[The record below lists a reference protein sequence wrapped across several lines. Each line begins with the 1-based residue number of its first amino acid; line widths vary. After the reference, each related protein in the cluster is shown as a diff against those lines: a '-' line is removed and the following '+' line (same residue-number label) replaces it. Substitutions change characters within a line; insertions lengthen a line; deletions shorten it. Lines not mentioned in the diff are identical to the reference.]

1 MKKELLNQIQ
11 EWIDNLKRHVSDT
24 YQTFNVDAELSKWHE
39 DRYAYYFTVKI
50 PKSKEM
56 EKKEGP

>member
-11 EWIDNLKRHVSDT
+11 EWIDNLKRSVCDT
-24 YQTFNVDAELSKWHE
+24 FQTFKVDAELSEWRE
-39 DRYAYYFTVKI
+39 DQESYYFTVKI

-56 EKKEGP
+56 EKKKE